1 MDPAIY
7 IETDIP
13 PGVTLDEWRARMVRP
28 SRIRV
33 AGRLR
38 DTIRAQRPMAP
49 SRVLMRRKG

>member
-28 SRIRV
+28 SRTRV

-49 SRVLMRRKG
+49 PRVLMRRKG